1 MSISMKKYVDIKSR
15 VGATGGVPRRELILR
30 LFTKNELVSPASPL
44 EFTTAKA
51 VGTLFG
57 LDSEEY
63 LRAKQYFSYVSPNF
77 NSPRKISFGSD
88 AQSKGAP
95 QVIGTTPKSVADIQ
109 AAAVS
114 DGNSFGISYR
124 EQGGGFNS
132 YNVSNVDVSK
142 ATTYA
147 AIATILQTAIRARF
161 STSSYSSLKNA
172 TVAYDSSRGVFT
184 FTGASGEAISVQ
196 FSTLPWAFTKALGLW
211 SDFSDGTGATNI
223 AGTASASTSP
233 ATSVEESAAASNNF
247 GTFSFMRTLTL
258 SDHIAIAEANAERN
272 VTFEYVVPVTLA
284 NYEAWSAA
292 LLGYEGTT
300 LVLVSDTN
308 TEYDEQIP
316 GAIKAAVDYSKND
329 SVVSYMYREMDGITA
344 KCSDDTLSD
353 ALDKARVNYYGE
365 TQQAG
370 TQMSFYQRGVM
381 MGGDDS
387 PVDENVFANEQ
398 WLKDDLAAGFLELF
412 LSVGRVSTNSAGKN
426 KLTNTV
432 QASLDQAVA
441 NGTVSVGKELS
452 TKQKSYISQIS
463 GDDRA
468 WIQVQNIGYWYT
480 VGVEAYTTEDGRTEY
495 KGVYTLLY
503 SKDDTIRK
511 VEGNNILI

>member
-30 LFTKNELVSPASPL
+30 LFTKSELVSPTTPL

-51 VGTLFG
+51 VGALFG
-57 LDSEEY
+57 TTSEEY
-63 LRAKQYFSYVSPNF
+63 LRAVQYFSYVAPNF
-77 NSPRKISFGSD
+77 SSPRKISFGSD
-88 AQSKGAP
+88 TQSKNAP
-95 QVIGTTPKSVADIQ
+95 QVIGTPAASVADIQ
-109 AAAVS
+109 AAAITDS
-114 DGNSFGISYR
+114 NSFGISYR

-132 YNVSNVDVSK
+132 FSVSNVDLSK

-147 AIATILQTAIRARF
+147 AIATALQTAIRARF
-161 STSSYSSLKNA
+161 ASSAVNSLKNA
-172 TVAYDSSRGVFT
+172 TVTYDTNRTAFVFSGT
-184 FTGASGEAISVQ
+184 SGENITVQ
-196 FSTLPWAFTKALGLW
+196 FSTLPWTLTKALGLW
-211 SDFSDGTGATNI
+211 SDFSNGTGATNI
-223 AGTASASTSP
+223 AGNSSTGNTPADSVSA
-233 ATSVEESAAASNNF
+233 SAAASNNF
-247 GTFSFMRTLTL
+247 GTFEFIRQLTL
-258 SDHIAIAEANAERN
+258 AEHVAIAKENAARN

-316 GAIKAAVDYSKND
+316 AAIKASVDYSKRD
-329 SVVSYMYREMDGITA
+329 SVVSYMYRQFDGITA
-344 KCSDDTLSD
+344 KVSDDDLSD
-353 ALDKARVNYYGE
+353 ALDAARVNYYGE

-370 TQMSFYQRGVM
+370 VKQAFYQRGVM
-381 MGGDDS
+381 MGGSDS
-387 PVDENVFANEQ
+387 PVDENIFANEQ

-412 LSVGRVSTNSAGKN
+412 LSVGRVSTNTAGMN

-432 QASLDQAVA
+432 QATVDVGVL
-441 NGTVSVGKELS
+441 NGTISVGKELT
-452 TKQKSYISQIS
+452 TKQKAYISQIS
-463 GDDRA
+463 DDEQA

-480 VGVEAYTTEDGRTEY
+480 VGVEAYTTTDGRTEY
-495 KGVYTLLY
+495 KGVYTLIY
-503 SKDDTIRK
+503 SKDDAIRK